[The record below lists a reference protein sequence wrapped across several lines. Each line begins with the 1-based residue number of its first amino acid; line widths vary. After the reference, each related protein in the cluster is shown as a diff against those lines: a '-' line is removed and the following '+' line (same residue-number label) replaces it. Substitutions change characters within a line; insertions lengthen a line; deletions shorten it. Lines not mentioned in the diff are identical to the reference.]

1 MQQLAINANRQNI
14 LWKRHNSAL
23 PNTNDD
29 ASDKYC
35 NHTVGESSKSI
46 NDENDGIS
54 YSEESFAESSS
65 SCPPKEV
72 DNLKRNSASFLS
84 ISSDGYGSIHITRE
98 EFDEIPMRKRGR
110 CKLSRLQKIAL
121 FIYEETVE
129 RYQNGYRGKHLKITR
144 ETCLKYCGSFPGM
157 SGVIRNS
164 SLWRNVVSSLEHLG
178 FIHMDPSDGTI
189 KLTGI

>member
-1 MQQLAINANRQNI
+1 MAINANRQNV
-14 LWKRHNSAL
+14 LWKPHSAAL
-23 PNTNDD
+23 PNTNDE
-29 ASDKYC
+29 SCQYSR
-35 NHTVGESSKSI
+35 HTGGEPSKNI
-46 NDENDGIS
+46 NNENDGIS

-72 DNLKRNSASFLS
+72 DNSKRNSASFLS
-84 ISSDGYGSIHITRE
+84 ISSNGYGSIQITQE

-110 CKLSRLQKIAL
+110 CKLSHLQKIAL

-157 SGVIRNS
+157 SGVIKNS
-164 SLWRNVVSSLEHLG
+164 SLWRDAVQSLEHLG